1 MNEPKKTLHEVLKY
15 LFLCLAGCMLFAFG
29 VYIHDQRVQ
38 QMRSEIQTDT
48 LLIRDTLRIAQPVAR
63 DSLVVRYVRVPVV
76 RDSVQTDSV
85 WVHDTL
91 FVSLSITQKRYTDSL
106 YTAWVSGY
114 HPSLD
119 SIYIHRPTIYIKTT
133 EASPKREKRWQFG
146 LQGGVGMTPKG
157 VQPYV
162 GVGVGYRIF

>member
-1 MNEPKKTLHEVLKY
+1 MSERKETLCKVLKN
-15 LFLCLAGCMLFAFG
+15 LFLCLASCMLFTLG
-29 VYIHDQRVQ
+29 VYIHDQRVRQ
-38 QMRSEIQTDT
+38 LQGEIQTDT
-48 LLIRDTLRIAQPVAR
+48 LLIRDTLRIAQPVVR

-91 FVSLSITQKRYTDSL
+91 FVSLPLTQKRYTDSL

-133 EASPKREKRWQFG
+133 EASPKREKRWYFG